1 MTTIR
6 IMKPID
12 LPDVYEVEKL
22 AYQFPWQESIFHS
35 AVKKHYC
42 IVAEQLLDN
51 GKTEVVGYAI
61 MSSVLDEASIL
72 NIVVSPNHQKKGIGQ
87 LLLSNMLD
95 EAVER
100 GCVNVFLEVR
110 ASNKSA
116 YQLYVKNEFDEI
128 GVRKNYYPS
137 EDGREDA
144 ILLARAL

>member
-6 IMKPID
+6 IMKPLD
-12 LPDVYEVEKL
+12 LSDVYEVEKL
-22 AYQFPWQESIFHS
+22 AYKFPWQESIFHS

-42 IVAEQLLDN
+42 IVAEQTLEN
-51 GKTEVVGYAI
+51 SKTEIVGYAI

-72 NIVVSPNHQKKGIGQ
+72 NIVVSPHHQKQGVGQ
-87 LLLSNMLD
+87 LLLANMLA

-100 GCVNVFLEVR
+100 ECVNVFLEVR
-110 ASNKSA
+110 ASNTSA
-116 YQLYVKNEFDEI
+116 YQLYVKNDFDEI
-128 GVRKNYYPS
+128 GIRKNYYPS